1 MFNDTKYTRWYFS
14 IIDRARICHR
24 SKKDAYYERHHIIPR
39 KLNGSNDKR
48 NIVLLTAREHYVCH
62 LLLPKMC
69 VEPKHKSSMVF
80 AFLMMSQWNSKGTDG
95 HRYVSGTYATMKQSY
110 LESIRGVNHP
120 RYGVTWSE
128 DRKLR
133 HSEALK
139 AAGVNR
145 GLIRTVATKLK
156 ISQTRIA
163 NSTGAG
169 NKNPMFGKEHTPDS
183 KSKMSEVKKRR
194 IQERG
199 VDQHRNNQ
207 IIANPRSRAV
217 MDHQGNMFP
226 SVSAAGRHYGYKG
239 AQGVRCRIQRGE
251 WRYV

>member
-1 MFNDTKYTRWYFS
+1 MFNDTKYTKWYWN
-14 IIDRARICHR
+14 IIR
-24 SKKDAYYERHHIIPR
+24 SAQLHQRKKYNGAYFESHHIIP
-39 KLNGSNDKR
+39 KSLGGSNAKI
-48 NIVLLTAREHYVCH
+48 NLVLLTAKEHYICH
-62 LLLPKMC
+62 LLLPQMC
-69 VEPKHKSSMVF
+69 VSPDHKRRMTYAYMQLSCQANKYRMPHQYHSRMYERF
-80 AFLMMSQWNSKGTDG
+80 RQM
-95 HRYVSGTYATMKQSY
+95 YVASISGTNCYM
-110 LESIRGVNHP
+110 
-120 RYGVTWSE
+120 YGIPKTTEQKS
-128 DRKLR
+128 
-133 HSEALK
+133 
-139 AAGVNR
+139 
-145 GLIRTVATKLK
+145 K

-217 MDHQGNMFP
+217 MDHEGNIFP

-239 AQGVRCRIQRGE
+239 AQGVRRRIQRGE
-251 WRYV
+251 WKYV